1 MTTETVKQETNR
13 KVGQLYHSE
22 KAKTKA
28 RKSGMVFP
36 SLPNIP
42 DYCRDEYGA
51 FLMPPDI
58 TALSPQELGQ
68 LYSLLTGLSV
78 YYGGLV
84 ALADIDR
91 NTAERIKIY
100 IEAQVFLEIDISDPE
115 VKKKFPNRELQ
126 EAFVFC
132 DDRVVEVQ
140 DWFDRLNADYIL
152 AEAIYKGYEKNIN
165 LVSREITRRSNF
177 QDWNNRENNLK

>member
-1 MTTETVKQETNR
+1 MTDEAKKQETNR

-22 KAKTKA
+22 KAKAKA

-36 SLPNIP
+36 SLPGVP
-42 DYCRDEYGA
+42 EEYRDEYGS
-51 FLMPPDI
+51 FKMPEDI
-58 TALSPQELGQ
+58 TNVSPKELGT
-68 LYSLLTGLSV
+68 LFSLLTGLTV

-91 NTAERIKIY
+91 TTAERIKFY
-100 IEAQVFLEIDISDPE
+100 VEAQVSLELDLNDPE

-126 EAFVFC
+126 EAYVNC

-140 DWFDRLNADYIL
+140 DWYDRLKSDFVL
-152 AEAIYKGYEKNIN
+152 AEALTKGYEKYLN
-165 LVSREITRRSNF
+165 LVSREITRRSSF
-177 QDWNNRENNLK
+177 QDWENREGNLR